1 VSLAVRELGQ
11 VSYRDALALQDE
23 LVAARRRGEGAD
35 TLLLLE
41 HPPVVTLG
49 RSAHSEHL
57 LVAQDALAARGVEV
71 FEVARGG
78 DVTYHAPGQ
87 LVGYPIVDLAARGA
101 RDVHAWLRTLEE
113 LIGEALVSLG
123 VPWRRVPGWTGVF
136 VDASEVRPRKIASIG
151 VGVRGW
157 VTLHG
162 FALNVDLDLAGFDAI
177 VPCGL
182 RAVEMTSIA
191 RELGARAPSDLAQRA
206 RTAVRRPDDS
216 ATRHHFARRAVD
228 RKRRT
233 ASGGPSA
240 RPRENPASIPY
251 ALSGSSCNL
260 RRPRRKYA
268 PQLLG
273 LHAAQGRTADA

>member
-1 VSLAVRELGQ
+1 MGLEVRELGC
-11 VSYRDALALQDE
+11 VGYRDALALQDE

-49 RSAHSEHL
+49 RSAHGEHL
-57 LVAQDALAARGVEV
+57 LLAEDALAERGVEL

-87 LVGYPIVDLAARGA
+87 LVGYPIVDLAARDA

-113 LIGEALVSLG
+113 LLGGALAELG

-136 VDASEVRPRKIASIG
+136 ADTAENTRPRKIASIG

-182 RAVEMTSIA
+182 SAVEMTSVA
-191 RELGARAPSDLAQRA
+191 RELGDRAPADLSA
-206 RTAVRRPDDS
+206 RTRAAVRS
-216 ATRHHFARRAVD
+216 AFVAR
-228 RKRRT
+228 
-233 ASGGPSA
+233 
-240 RPRENPASIPY
+240 
-251 ALSGSSCNL
+251 
-260 RRPRRKYA
+260 
-268 PQLLG
+268 LG
-273 LHAAQGRTADA
+273 

>member
-1 VSLAVRELGQ
+1 VRLSVRELGRIP
-11 VSYRDALALQDE
+11 YCEALALQHD
-23 LVAARRRGEGAD
+23 LVAARRRGETPD

-49 RSAHSEHL
+49 RSAHGEHL
-57 LVAQDALAARGVEV
+57 LVGAEALAAQGVEV
-71 FEVARGG
+71 HEVARGG

-113 LIGEALVSLG
+113 LLGEALVALG
-123 VPWRRVPGWTGVF
+123 VPWRRIPGWTGVF
-136 VDASEVRPRKIASIG
+136 ADAPENTRPRKIASIG

-191 RELGARAPSDLAQRA
+191 RELGARAPAGLGDRA
-206 RTAVRRPDDS
+206 RDAVRN
-216 ATRHHFARRAVD
+216 AFLAR
-228 RKRRT
+228 
-233 ASGGPSA
+233 
-240 RPRENPASIPY
+240 
-251 ALSGSSCNL
+251 
-260 RRPRRKYA
+260 
-268 PQLLG
+268 LG
-273 LHAAQGRTADA
+273 

>member
-1 VSLAVRELGQ
+1 MRLSVQELGQ
-11 VSYRDALALQDE
+11 VSYRDALALQDQ

-57 LVAQDALAARGVEV
+57 LVAEDALAARGVEL

-87 LVGYPIVDLAARGA
+87 LVGYPIVDLAARDA

-113 LIGEALVSLG
+113 LIGEALLALG

-136 VDASEVRPRKIASIG
+136 VDAPESTRPRKIASIG

-191 RELGARAPSDLAQRA
+191 RELGDRTPADLDARARA
-206 RTAVRRPDDS
+206 AVRE
-216 ATRHHFARRAVD
+216 AFVAR
-228 RKRRT
+228 
-233 ASGGPSA
+233 
-240 RPRENPASIPY
+240 
-251 ALSGSSCNL
+251 
-260 RRPRRKYA
+260 
-268 PQLLG
+268 LG
-273 LHAAQGRTADA
+273 